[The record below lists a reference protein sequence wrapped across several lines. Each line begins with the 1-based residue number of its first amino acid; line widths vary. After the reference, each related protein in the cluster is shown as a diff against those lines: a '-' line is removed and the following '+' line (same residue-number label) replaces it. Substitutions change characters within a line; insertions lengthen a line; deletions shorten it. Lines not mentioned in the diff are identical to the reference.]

1 MTDFDGARAL
11 VTGGGSG
18 IGAAI
23 ARRLASDGAEVW
35 VMGRRR
41 EALLDVSDN
50 VIVGDVS
57 VRDDCNRAIAEC
69 GPLDILINNA
79 GVGDADW
86 ERTLAINLT
95 GAHWLAELA
104 TDGLCARRGAVV
116 NVASMGAIRAHSRN
130 SQYGV
135 SKAGLLQLTRSLAV
149 RLGPHGVRVNSV
161 CPGWIRT
168 PMADESM
175 LMFDPDPEL
184 GYQRAT
190 RYTPLR
196 RPGTGDEVAAAV
208 AFLASSEAS
217 YITGAML
224 TIDGGA
230 SVVDVAMLPGD

>member
-57 VRDDCNRAIAEC
+57 VRDDCSRAIAEC

-116 NVASMGAIRAHSRN
+116 NVASVGAIRAHSAQQPIR
-130 SQYGV
+130 
-135 SKAGLLQLTRSLAV
+135 GLQ
-149 RLGPHGVRVNSV
+149 G
-161 CPGWIRT
+161 
-168 PMADESM
+168 
-175 LMFDPDPEL
+175 
-184 GYQRAT
+184 
-190 RYTPLR
+190 
-196 RPGTGDEVAAAV
+196 RPAAAHTV
-208 AFLASSEAS
+208 AGGSARPPR
-217 YITGAML
+217 GAGQL
-224 TIDGGA
+224 GLPRLDSHSNGG
-230 SVVDVAMLPGD
+230 

>member
-1 MTDFDGARAL
+1 MADFDGARAL

-116 NVASMGAIRAHSRN
+116 NVASMGAIRAHSGATANTGSPRPACC
-130 SQYGV
+130 SSRGRWRFG
-135 SKAGLLQLTRSLAV
+135 SAPTGCGSTRSAPAGFAL
-149 RLGPHGVRVNSV
+149 P
-161 CPGWIRT
+161 W
-168 PMADESM
+168 
-175 LMFDPDPEL
+175 LMS
-184 GYQRAT
+184 RC
-190 RYTPLR
+190 
-196 RPGTGDEVAAAV
+196 
-208 AFLASSEAS
+208 
-217 YITGAML
+217 
-224 TIDGGA
+224 
-230 SVVDVAMLPGD
+230 